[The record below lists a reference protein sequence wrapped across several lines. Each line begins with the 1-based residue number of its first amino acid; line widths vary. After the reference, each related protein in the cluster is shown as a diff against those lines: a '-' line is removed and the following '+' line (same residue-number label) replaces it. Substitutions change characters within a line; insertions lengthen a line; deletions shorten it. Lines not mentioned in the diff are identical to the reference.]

1 MIAPLVQGTLD
12 NNSYLDWGVV
22 SCFELRYVPV
32 LNGSD
37 GILRDVVLVEL
48 VHVLMD
54 GGVVAAHRRLRVAVR
69 QRAESQTRLRP
80 EGIAYLR
87 ENSHDS
93 VAFPMKYGMLV
104 PYPRVVNPAEVVVL
118 LSGYHEGRQVRRVHG
133 EEDDGKQR
141 PDAAHE
147 PT

>member
-1 MIAPLVQGTLD
+1 
-12 NNSYLDWGVV
+12 
-22 SCFELRYVPV
+22 
-32 LNGSD
+32 
-37 GILRDVVLVEL
+37 
-48 VHVLMD
+48 MD

-93 VAFPMKYGMLV
+93 GCPYEITMLV